1 MEVTDERRIEV
12 ARMAWLPLA
21 LVLVLGGV
29 LVGWWLIGDLTESG
43 VVDPEFLLR
52 APDWAQDSPRRV
64 GLVGVV
70 VVAFGLLLFQVLVAR
85 NLPRRAVGGLMLR
98 EIFLLLVGA
107 FAALLLRLATLGY
120 SGASFFGLALFFGL
134 PILVGSVFVSIIL
147 VGRLVRST
155 ATKE

>member
-1 MEVTDERRIEV
+1 
-12 ARMAWLPLA
+12 
-21 LVLVLGGV
+21 
-29 LVGWWLIGDLTESG
+29 
-43 VVDPEFLLR
+43 
-52 APDWAQDSPRRV
+52 
-64 GLVGVV
+64 
-70 VVAFGLLLFQVLVAR
+70 
-85 NLPRRAVGGLMLR
+85 MLR

-155 ATKE
+155 TRKE